1 MCILFLTDNFP
12 PEVNAPAT
20 RTFEHAKEWVKMG
33 HEVTVITSAPN
44 FPFGRVFS
52 GFKNSWIDKRKEEG
66 IEVWRVKTY
75 IAANEGV
82 IKRTIDYLSFMI
94 SSFIFGLGKKDIDV
108 IIGTS
113 PQFFTV
119 LSAWALSKI
128 KKVPFIF
135 ELRDLWPES
144 IAALGAVKN
153 KWLLSF
159 LEKIEL
165 FLYKESSLI
174 ITVTQSFKNNLI
186 ERGIKSNKIKVI
198 PNGADTS
205 KLFPGKRHDTELSSE
220 FNIKNEFIA
229 GYIGTHGMA
238 HGIDSIVEAAVY
250 LQKYPEIRILLAGSG
265 SERERIEYEIK
276 NKQIKN
282 IILIPQQPK
291 EKIRELWSLCDIS
304 IIHLK
309 NLPIFKTVIPS
320 KIFESIAMEIPLV
333 ISIPRGEATQIVL
346 ENKIGIV
353 VEPENSE
360 ELANAIIKMK
370 KDNDMRLLY
379 SKNCRESIKKYN
391 REELAKNYIK
401 YISTIVE

>member
-1 MCILFLTDNFP
+1 MSFNFP

-144 IAALGAVKN
+144 IAAVGAIKNRTLLGFFEN
-153 KWLLSF
+153 
-159 LEKIEL
+159 IEL
-165 FLYKESSLI
+165 YLYKQSRLI
-174 ITVTQSFKNNLI
+174 IAVTESFKEKLVK
-186 ERGIKSNKIKVI
+186 RGIDSNKIKVVL
-198 PNGADTS
+198 NGVNLSEMKPLKNFKTS
-205 KLFPGKRHDTELSSE
+205 IISEIKRE
-220 FNIKNEFIA
+220 NKFIV
-229 GYIGTHGMA
+229 GYVGTHGMA
-238 HGIDSIVEAAVY
+238 HGIENIVEAAVQ
-250 LQKYPEIRILLAGSG
+250 LKKYDEIRILLAGSG
-265 SERERIEYEIK
+265 SERKKIEGIVNDK
-276 NKQIKN
+276 NLDN
-282 IILIPQQPK
+282 VILIPQQPK
-291 EKIRELWSLCDIS
+291 EKIRELWSLS
-304 IIHLK
+304 SFFET
-309 NLPIFKTVIPS
+309 IFS
-320 KIFESIAMEIPLV
+320 SFLCSW
-333 ISIPRGEATQIVL
+333 
-346 ENKIGIV
+346 
-353 VEPENSE
+353 
-360 ELANAIIKMK
+360 
-370 KDNDMRLLY
+370 
-379 SKNCRESIKKYN
+379 
-391 REELAKNYIK
+391 
-401 YISTIVE
+401 ISTEMTFCFQRFPVIRR